1 MVFNLKEKKS
11 KNLQL
16 RIDILKEVV
25 IFSDSDEKIRKRLAT
40 SLIDVDI
47 LKDEPVFL
55 KGDTLNAMYIIAK
68 GEVKVHDGDHIFTKF
83 KEKDFFG
90 EYSLIDSSVRSATV
104 TATEDTHLL
113 RLDQKEFL
121 KITEDNIEVSKAVLK
136 ALIQRL
142 RDNNILEEKLTQNS
156 LKIERQRDELNRQKK
171 ELEDLNATKDK
182 FFTIIAHDLKNP
194 FNTVIGLSELL
205 IEKYETY
212 DLNKI
217 KEFIIEINKFSN
229 NIYDLLEKLLQW
241 AKSQRGKLEVNFEK
255 VNLSDLANE
264 NVNVFKL
271 VAEKKGVKL
280 ESKINSKLY
289 AFIDRNMISTVIR
302 NLLSN
307 SIKFTNVDD
316 SVFLEAKVNNDFI
329 EISVTDT
336 GIGIPESNIDKIFSI
351 DSNISTKGTAKES
364 GTGLGL
370 IISHEFVKRNG
381 GTLIVK
387 SEEGKGTEFMF
398 TVPVYKESKG
408 LIN

>member
-1 MVFNLKEKKS
+1 MVFNIKEKNP

-25 IFSDSDEKIRKRLAT
+25 IFSNSDEKIRKRLAT

-113 RLDQKEFL
+113 RLDQKEFQ

-136 ALIQRL
+136 ALIKRL
-142 RDNNILEEKLTQNS
+142 RDNNILEEKLTQKS
-156 LKIERQRDELNRQKK
+156 LKIEHQRDELNRQKK

-194 FNTVIGLSELL
+194 FNTVIGLSQLL
-205 IEKYETY
+205 IERYETF
-212 DLNKI
+212 DSNKI
-217 KEFIIEINKFSN
+217 KEFIKEINKFSN
-229 NIYDLLEKLLQW
+229 NVYDLLEKLLQW
-241 AKSQRGKLEVNFEK
+241 AKLQRGTLEVNSEK
-255 VNLSDLANE
+255 VNLLDLANE
-264 NVNVFKL
+264 NMNIFQII
-271 VAEKKGVKL
+271 AEKKGVKL
-280 ESKINSKLY
+280 ESRINNKLY
-289 AFIDRNMISTVIR
+289 AYIDRNMISTVIR

-307 SIKFTNVDD
+307 SIKFTNVNDT
-316 SVFLEAKVNNDFI
+316 VFLEAKVVNDFI

-351 DSNISTKGTAKES
+351 DSNISTKGTAEES

-370 IISHEFVKRNG
+370 IISHEFVIKNG
-381 GTLIVK
+381 GTIIVK
-387 SEEGKGTEFMF
+387 SEEGKGTEFTF
-398 TVPVYKESKG
+398 TIPVYKD
-408 LIN
+408 